1 MDKKIEINKNKINF
15 NKNKEKFNKKEEQI
29 KKEKELKK
37 LEEQKKKEEE
47 RKRQEELRKKNE
59 MMKNIKNQQKVK
71 VNQDFYYYCYL
82 DEKKFNNEKD
92 YINHFSKYHKNDY
105 PFYCDKCKKGFYS
118 FQAIEDHN
126 FSKNH

>member
-1 MDKKIEINKNKINF
+1 
-15 NKNKEKFNKKEEQI
+15 
-29 KKEKELKK
+29 
-37 LEEQKKKEEE
+37 
-47 RKRQEELRKKNE
+47 
-59 MMKNIKNQQKVK
+59 MKTNIKNQQKVK